1 MDPNIAV
8 AQVDSLAGVA
18 WSWTAVFAPRVMAA
32 AIIIVGGLFLSYWL
46 QRLLARAAARTRRF
60 DPTLL
65 PVLMAVIRYSIIIL
79 MVLLVLNQLGIQTTS
94 LIALLG
100 AAGLALGL
108 ALQGTLS
115 NIAAG
120 IMLLWLRPFKLGDYI
135 EVNGQAGV
143 VEETGLFVC
152 ILRTYDGA
160 RLFAPNSTIWNYA
173 LRNHTRVDRRMLA
186 VSITVAGEGRERTA
200 DALKAVM
207 QDDPAILRQPA
218 PVIFLD
224 QLTDSGVTLTCRFW
238 TAHLHYGAMQRSI
251 GDILR
256 RRLIEAGIAPT
267 DLKLIARVTP
277 PPADP
282 RRLIDL

>member
-1 MDPNIAV
+1 MDITTAPTEVTGMAV
-8 AQVDSLAGVA
+8 MA
-18 WSWTAVFAPRVMAA
+18 WTWATAFAPRLLAA
-32 AIIIVGGLFLSYWL
+32 AVIIVCGLLFSHWL
-46 QRLLARAAARTRRF
+46 RRGIVEVTDRSRRI
-60 DPTLL
+60 DPTLR
-65 PVLMAVIRYSIIIL
+65 PVLLAVVRYGIFIL
-79 MVLLVLNQLGIQTTS
+79 VLLLVLNQLGIQTTS
-94 LIALLG
+94 LLAILG
-100 AAGLALGL
+100 AAGIAIGL

-238 TAHLHYGAMQRSI
+238 TAHHHYGAMQRSI
-251 GDILR
+251 GDILH

-282 RRLIDL
+282 TRLIDL